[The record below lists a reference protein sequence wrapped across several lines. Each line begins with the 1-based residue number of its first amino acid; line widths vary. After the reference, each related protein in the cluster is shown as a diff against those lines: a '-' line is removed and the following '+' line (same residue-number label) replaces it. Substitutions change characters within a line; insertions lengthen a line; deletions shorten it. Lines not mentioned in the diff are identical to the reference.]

1 MDNNEIIK
9 KLIKIAKKQQVVI
22 KKLAQQIGQPP
33 PPQPQLEPTT
43 VTKTPTQLIDE
54 ALENAGIF
62 GAEIRMINPTAV
74 QIANIDAEDRP
85 HVLEIIRSVNDD
97 LVVTFA

>member
-1 MDNNEIIK
+1 MDNNEIIR

-22 KKLAQQIGQPP
+22 KKLAQAQQIGSLP
-33 PPQPQLEPTT
+33 PPQTEPTT
-43 VTKTPTQLIDE
+43 ITKTPTQLIDE

-62 GAEIRMINPTAV
+62 GAEIRMVNPTAV
-74 QIANIDAEDRP
+74 EVSNINEEDKPR
-85 HVLEIIRSVNDD
+85 VLEVIRSVNKD